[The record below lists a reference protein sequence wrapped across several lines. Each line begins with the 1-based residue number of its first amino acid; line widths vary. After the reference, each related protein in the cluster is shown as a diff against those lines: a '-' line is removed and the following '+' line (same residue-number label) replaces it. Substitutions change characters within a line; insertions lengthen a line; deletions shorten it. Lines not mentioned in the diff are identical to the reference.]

1 MRADASFAVPV
12 KLWALLCVF
21 AGVTIGGNVLLTCIL
36 TGGAFLYLVLQR
48 SFRLAASYGC
58 FYLLL
63 ALLLYGIRFHGLRMP
78 VFSEF
83 YVLMFWNLSPIF
95 LVSWDL
101 ITTPPGMLSA
111 FLSRLRMPTPFILG
125 LLVVFRFFPTMRAEL
140 KGVGM
145 SMKNRG
151 LTAAGQLL
159 AHPVQSMEY
168 VLVPFLLRVLQLAD
182 QLSVSAVARGA
193 ERPGVRG
200 AGLYRSSRMCDSH
213 GFLFGFGKEHGMI
226 ELTRASFQ
234 YENSDRGVQDIS
246 LSVKGGECV
255 VLTGLSGCGKTT
267 VTRLVNGLA
276 PSYYPGAFSGS
287 VRIDGKDISRLSTWE
302 IGRLVGSVFQDPK
315 SQFFSSELAGE
326 VAFPCENY
334 GLSAREI
341 RERTDAAIAALKLSH
356 LKDRAVDILSS
367 GEKQRAAIAS
377 VYAMKPKAF
386 VCDEPTA
393 NLDAAG
399 TRQLAQTLRQLKEQ
413 GITLLIAEH
422 RIDWLMGIA
431 DRFLYLRD
439 GRIAA
444 EYTPEDLRLLPEA
457 DILGMGLRS
466 PHEGKSL
473 PAPSVLDES
482 PAVLKT
488 AGLSKR
494 IRKEVIFEDIS
505 LSVPKGSV
513 TAITGQNGAGKS
525 TLAQILCGLAR
536 QTRGHILIDGKKAR
550 AAVRRREIY
559 YCGNDTSTQFFTASV
574 AEELLLNTG
583 LTEESKSHARNL
595 LKEFGLYEYRDAHPS
610 ALSGGQ
616 KQRLAIACAIFS
628 GRRIL
633 ILDEPTSGLDGQNM
647 RLIAEKLKSE
657 ARRGRTILV
666 ITHDK
671 ELIESCCDNIVEIA
685 AYPNSV
691 SHGYFPSSSA

>member
-1 MRADASFAVPV
+1 
-12 KLWALLCVF
+12 
-21 AGVTIGGNVLLTCIL
+21 
-36 TGGAFLYLVLQR
+36 
-48 SFRLAASYGC
+48 
-58 FYLLL
+58 
-63 ALLLYGIRFHGLRMP
+63 
-78 VFSEF
+78 
-83 YVLMFWNLSPIF
+83 
-95 LVSWDL
+95 
-101 ITTPPGMLSA
+101 
-111 FLSRLRMPTPFILG
+111 
-125 LLVVFRFFPTMRAEL
+125 
-140 KGVGM
+140 
-145 SMKNRG
+145 
-151 LTAAGQLL
+151 
-159 AHPVQSMEY
+159 
-168 VLVPFLLRVLQLAD
+168 
-182 QLSVSAVARGA
+182 
-193 ERPGVRG
+193 
-200 AGLYRSSRMCDSH
+200 
-213 GFLFGFGKEHGMI
+213 MI

-276 PSYYPGAFSGS
+276 PSYYPGVFSGS

-341 RERTDAAIAALKLSH
+341 RERTDAAIEALQLSR
-356 LKDRAVDILSS
+356 LKDRAVDVLSS

-377 VYAMKPKAF
+377 VYAMKPKVF

-399 TRQLAQTLRQLKEQ
+399 TRQLAQTLRQLKAQ
-413 GITLLIAEH
+413 GFTLLIAEH

-444 EYTPEDLRLLPEA
+444 EYTPEDLLLLPEA

-505 LSVPKGSV
+505 LSVPEGSV
-513 TAITGQNGAGKS
+513 TAITGQNGAGKT
-525 TLAQILCGLAR
+525 TLAQILCGLTK
-536 QTRGHILIDGKKAR
+536 QTRGHILIDGKKQER
-550 AAVRRREIY
+550 
-559 YCGNDTSTQFFTASV
+559 
-574 AEELLLNTG
+574 
-583 LTEESKSHARNL
+583 
-595 LKEFGLYEYRDAHPS
+595 PS
-610 ALSGGQ
+610 G
-616 KQRLAIACAIFS
+616 
-628 GRRIL
+628 
-633 ILDEPTSGLDGQNM
+633 
-647 RLIAEKLKSE
+647 
-657 ARRGRTILV
+657 ARRS
-666 ITHDK
+666 ITAATTRQHSF
-671 ELIESCCDNIVEIA
+671 LRQAWRRSCC
-685 AYPNSV
+685 
-691 SHGYFPSSSA
+691 

>member
-1 MRADASFAVPV
+1 
-12 KLWALLCVF
+12 
-21 AGVTIGGNVLLTCIL
+21 
-36 TGGAFLYLVLQR
+36 
-48 SFRLAASYGC
+48 
-58 FYLLL
+58 
-63 ALLLYGIRFHGLRMP
+63 
-78 VFSEF
+78 
-83 YVLMFWNLSPIF
+83 
-95 LVSWDL
+95 
-101 ITTPPGMLSA
+101 
-111 FLSRLRMPTPFILG
+111 
-125 LLVVFRFFPTMRAEL
+125 
-140 KGVGM
+140 
-145 SMKNRG
+145 
-151 LTAAGQLL
+151 
-159 AHPVQSMEY
+159 
-168 VLVPFLLRVLQLAD
+168 
-182 QLSVSAVARGA
+182 
-193 ERPGVRG
+193 
-200 AGLYRSSRMCDSH
+200 
-213 GFLFGFGKEHGMI
+213 MI
-226 ELTRASFQ
+226 ELTHASFQ
-234 YENSDRGVQDIS
+234 YENSDRGVQDLS
-246 LSVKGGECV
+246 LSVKSGECV

-267 VTRLVNGLA
+267 VTRIINGLA
-276 PSYYPGAFSGS
+276 PSYYPGVFSGS

-334 GLSAREI
+334 GLSTQEI
-341 RERTDAAIAALKLSH
+341 RARTDAAIEALKLSH

-377 VYAMKPKAF
+377 VYAMKPKVF

-399 TRQLAQTLRQLKEQ
+399 TRQLAQTLRQLKE
-413 GITLLIAEH
+413 H

-444 EYTPEDLRLLPEA
+444 EYAPRDLLLLPET
-457 DILGMGLRS
+457 DVLGMGLRS

-473 PAPSVLDES
+473 PVPSVLDES
-482 PAVLKT
+482 PAVLRT

-494 IRKEVIFEDIS
+494 IRKEVIFDDIF
-505 LSVPKGSV
+505 LAFPKGKV
-513 TAITGQNGAGKS
+513 TAITGQNGAGKT

-583 LTEESKSHARNL
+583 LTEENKDRARHL

-628 GRRIL
+628 VRRIL

-647 RLIAEKLKSE
+647 RLVAERLKSE
-657 ARRGRTILV
+657 ARNGRTILV
-666 ITHDK
+666 ITHDR
-671 ELIESCCDNIVEIA
+671 ELIESCCDNVVEVEKQS
-685 AYPNSV
+685 P
-691 SHGYFPSSSA
+691 

>member
-1 MRADASFAVPV
+1 
-12 KLWALLCVF
+12 
-21 AGVTIGGNVLLTCIL
+21 
-36 TGGAFLYLVLQR
+36 
-48 SFRLAASYGC
+48 
-58 FYLLL
+58 
-63 ALLLYGIRFHGLRMP
+63 
-78 VFSEF
+78 
-83 YVLMFWNLSPIF
+83 
-95 LVSWDL
+95 
-101 ITTPPGMLSA
+101 
-111 FLSRLRMPTPFILG
+111 
-125 LLVVFRFFPTMRAEL
+125 
-140 KGVGM
+140 
-145 SMKNRG
+145 
-151 LTAAGQLL
+151 
-159 AHPVQSMEY
+159 
-168 VLVPFLLRVLQLAD
+168 
-182 QLSVSAVARGA
+182 
-193 ERPGVRG
+193 
-200 AGLYRSSRMCDSH
+200 
-213 GFLFGFGKEHGMI
+213 MI

-234 YENSDRGVQDIS
+234 YENSDRGVQDLS
-246 LSVKGGECV
+246 LSVKRGECV

-267 VTRLVNGLA
+267 VTRLANGLA

-287 VRIDGKDISRLSTWE
+287 VRIDGKDISALSTWE

-341 RERTDAAIAALKLSH
+341 RARTDAAIEALKLSR
-356 LKDRAVDILSS
+356 LKDRAVDVLSS

-377 VYAMKPKAF
+377 VYAMKPKVF

-413 GITLLIAEH
+413 GFTLLLAEH

-439 GRIAA
+439 GRIVA
-444 EYTPEDLRLLPEA
+444 EYAPEDLLLLQEK
-457 DILGMGLRS
+457 DILHMGLRS
-466 PHEGKSL
+466 PHEGKCL

-494 IRKEVIFEDIS
+494 IRKEVIFEDVS
-505 LSVPKGSV
+505 LSFPDGKV
-513 TAITGQNGAGKS
+513 TAITGQNGAGKT

-559 YCGNDTSTQFFTASV
+559 YCGNDMSTQFFTASV
-574 AEELLLNTG
+574 AEELLLNTE
-583 LTEESKSHARNL
+583 LTEENKDRARHL
-595 LKEFGLYEYRDAHPS
+595 LKEFGLYEYRAAHPS

-647 RLIAEKLKSE
+647 RLVAEKLRSE
-657 ARRGRTILV
+657 ARNGRTILV
-666 ITHDK
+666 ITHDR
-671 ELIESCCDNIVEIA
+671 ELIESCCDNVVEVA
-685 AYPNSV
+685 TK
-691 SHGYFPSSSA
+691 PSEVQ

>member
-1 MRADASFAVPV
+1 
-12 KLWALLCVF
+12 
-21 AGVTIGGNVLLTCIL
+21 
-36 TGGAFLYLVLQR
+36 
-48 SFRLAASYGC
+48 
-58 FYLLL
+58 
-63 ALLLYGIRFHGLRMP
+63 
-78 VFSEF
+78 
-83 YVLMFWNLSPIF
+83 
-95 LVSWDL
+95 
-101 ITTPPGMLSA
+101 
-111 FLSRLRMPTPFILG
+111 
-125 LLVVFRFFPTMRAEL
+125 
-140 KGVGM
+140 
-145 SMKNRG
+145 
-151 LTAAGQLL
+151 
-159 AHPVQSMEY
+159 
-168 VLVPFLLRVLQLAD
+168 
-182 QLSVSAVARGA
+182 
-193 ERPGVRG
+193 
-200 AGLYRSSRMCDSH
+200 
-213 GFLFGFGKEHGMI
+213 MI
-226 ELTRASFQ
+226 ELIRASFQ
-234 YENSDRGVQDIS
+234 YENSDRGVRDIS

-276 PSYYPGAFSGS
+276 PSYYPGVFSGS
-287 VRIDGKDISRLSTWE
+287 VRIDGKDISSLSTWE

-334 GLSAREI
+334 GLSTQEI
-341 RERTDAAIAALKLSH
+341 RERTDAAIEALKLSH
-356 LKDRAVDILSS
+356 LKDRAVDVLSS

-377 VYAMKPKAF
+377 VYAMKPKVF

-393 NLDAAG
+393 NLDATG
-399 TRQLAQTLRQLKEQ
+399 TRQLAQTLRQLKAQ
-413 GITLLIAEH
+413 GFTLLLAEH

-444 EYTPEDLRLLPEA
+444 EYAPRDLLLPEA

-466 PHEGKSL
+466 PHEGKCL

-505 LSVPKGSV
+505 LSVPEGGV
-513 TAITGQNGAGKS
+513 TAITGQNGAGKT
-525 TLAQILCGLAR
+525 TLAQILCGLSK

-583 LTEESKSHARNL
+583 LTEENKDRARHL

-610 ALSGGQ
+610 TLSGGQ

-647 RLIAEKLKSE
+647 RLIAERLKSE
-657 ARRGRTILV
+657 ARSGRTILV
-666 ITHDK
+666 ITHDR
-671 ELIESCCDNIVEIA
+671 ELIESCCDRIA
-685 AYPNSV
+685 KIGVKFGEGDVA
-691 SHGYFPSSSA
+691 

>member
-1 MRADASFAVPV
+1 
-12 KLWALLCVF
+12 
-21 AGVTIGGNVLLTCIL
+21 
-36 TGGAFLYLVLQR
+36 
-48 SFRLAASYGC
+48 
-58 FYLLL
+58 
-63 ALLLYGIRFHGLRMP
+63 
-78 VFSEF
+78 
-83 YVLMFWNLSPIF
+83 
-95 LVSWDL
+95 
-101 ITTPPGMLSA
+101 
-111 FLSRLRMPTPFILG
+111 
-125 LLVVFRFFPTMRAEL
+125 
-140 KGVGM
+140 
-145 SMKNRG
+145 
-151 LTAAGQLL
+151 
-159 AHPVQSMEY
+159 
-168 VLVPFLLRVLQLAD
+168 
-182 QLSVSAVARGA
+182 
-193 ERPGVRG
+193 
-200 AGLYRSSRMCDSH
+200 
-213 GFLFGFGKEHGMI
+213 MI
-226 ELTRASFQ
+226 ELIRASFQ
-234 YENSDRGVQDIS
+234 YENSDRGVRDIS
-246 LSVKGGECV
+246 LSVKSGECV

-276 PSYYPGAFSGS
+276 PSYYPGVFSGS
-287 VRIDGKDISRLSTWE
+287 VKIDGKDISSLSTWE

-334 GLSAREI
+334 GLSTQEI
-341 RERTDAAIAALKLSH
+341 RERTDAAIEALKLSR
-356 LKDRAVDILSS
+356 LRDRAVDVLSS

-377 VYAMKPKAF
+377 VYAMKPKVF

-399 TRQLAQTLRQLKEQ
+399 TNQLAQTLRQLKEQ
-413 GITLLIAEH
+413 GFTLLIAEH

-444 EYTPEDLRLLPEA
+444 EYAPRDLLLPEA

-466 PHEGKSL
+466 PHEGKCL

-505 LSVPKGSV
+505 LSVPEGGV
-513 TAITGQNGAGKS
+513 TAITGQNGAGKT
-525 TLAQILCGLAR
+525 TLAQILCGLSK

-583 LTEESKSHARNL
+583 LTEENKDRARHL

-610 ALSGGQ
+610 TLSGGQ

-647 RLIAEKLKSE
+647 RLIAERLKSE
-657 ARRGRTILV
+657 ARNGRTILV
-666 ITHDK
+666 ITHDR
-671 ELIESCCDNIVEIA
+671 ELIESCCDRIA
-685 AYPNSV
+685 KIGVKFGEGDVA
-691 SHGYFPSSSA
+691 

>member
-1 MRADASFAVPV
+1 
-12 KLWALLCVF
+12 
-21 AGVTIGGNVLLTCIL
+21 
-36 TGGAFLYLVLQR
+36 
-48 SFRLAASYGC
+48 
-58 FYLLL
+58 
-63 ALLLYGIRFHGLRMP
+63 
-78 VFSEF
+78 
-83 YVLMFWNLSPIF
+83 
-95 LVSWDL
+95 
-101 ITTPPGMLSA
+101 
-111 FLSRLRMPTPFILG
+111 
-125 LLVVFRFFPTMRAEL
+125 
-140 KGVGM
+140 
-145 SMKNRG
+145 
-151 LTAAGQLL
+151 
-159 AHPVQSMEY
+159 
-168 VLVPFLLRVLQLAD
+168 
-182 QLSVSAVARGA
+182 
-193 ERPGVRG
+193 
-200 AGLYRSSRMCDSH
+200 
-213 GFLFGFGKEHGMI
+213 MI

-234 YENSDRGVQDIS
+234 YENSDRGVLDIS
-246 LSVKGGECV
+246 LSVKSGECV

-341 RERTDAAIAALKLSH
+341 RERTDAAIEALKLSH
-356 LKDRAVDILSS
+356 LKDRAVDVLSS

-377 VYAMKPKAF
+377 VYAMKPKVF

-413 GITLLIAEH
+413 GFTLLLAEH

-466 PHEGKSL
+466 PHEGKCL

-505 LSVPKGSV
+505 LSVPEGGV
-513 TAITGQNGAGKS
+513 TAITGQNGAGKT
-525 TLAQILCGLAR
+525 TLAQILCGLAK
-536 QTRGHILIDGKKAR
+536 QTRGAMGYPRRGNRFLPLP
-550 AAVRRREIY
+550 AAPPRWSCPCPSFPPPKRSRRGDWRSPTPEQAPVPRRRTRG
-559 YCGNDTSTQFFTASV
+559 CGTC
-574 AEELLLNTG
+574 L
-583 LTEESKSHARNL
+583 
-595 LKEFGLYEYRDAHPS
+595 P
-610 ALSGGQ
+610 
-616 KQRLAIACAIFS
+616 
-628 GRRIL
+628 GRR
-633 ILDEPTSGLDGQNM
+633 DEKCFADIPPECRS
-647 RLIAEKLKSE
+647 RCRKRE
-657 ARRGRTILV
+657 
-666 ITHDK
+666 
-671 ELIESCCDNIVEIA
+671 
-685 AYPNSV
+685 
-691 SHGYFPSSSA
+691 

>member
-1 MRADASFAVPV
+1 
-12 KLWALLCVF
+12 
-21 AGVTIGGNVLLTCIL
+21 
-36 TGGAFLYLVLQR
+36 
-48 SFRLAASYGC
+48 
-58 FYLLL
+58 
-63 ALLLYGIRFHGLRMP
+63 
-78 VFSEF
+78 
-83 YVLMFWNLSPIF
+83 
-95 LVSWDL
+95 
-101 ITTPPGMLSA
+101 
-111 FLSRLRMPTPFILG
+111 
-125 LLVVFRFFPTMRAEL
+125 
-140 KGVGM
+140 
-145 SMKNRG
+145 
-151 LTAAGQLL
+151 
-159 AHPVQSMEY
+159 
-168 VLVPFLLRVLQLAD
+168 
-182 QLSVSAVARGA
+182 
-193 ERPGVRG
+193 
-200 AGLYRSSRMCDSH
+200 
-213 GFLFGFGKEHGMI
+213 MI
-226 ELTRASFQ
+226 ELTHASFQ
-234 YENSDRGVQDIS
+234 YENSDRGVRDIS

-334 GLSAREI
+334 GLSALEI
-341 RERTDAAIAALKLSH
+341 REKTDAAIEALKLSR

-377 VYAMKPKAF
+377 VYAMKPKVF

-413 GITLLIAEH
+413 GFTLLIAEH

-444 EYTPEDLRLLPEA
+444 EYTPEDLLLLPEA

-466 PHEGKSL
+466 PRKEMSL
-473 PAPSVLDES
+473 PAPSVSDES

-488 AGLSKR
+488 AGLLKR

-505 LSVPKGSV
+505 LSVREGSV
-513 TAITGQNGAGKS
+513 TAITGQNGAGKT
-525 TLAQILCGLAR
+525 TLAQILCGLAK

-574 AEELLLNTG
+574 AEELLLNTR
-583 LTEESKSHARNL
+583 LTEENKDRARNL

-616 KQRLAIACAIFS
+616 KQRLSHSPPGAGLSVLPPAGGVHHGGNGAGTGRWRRMRKASAPRKLSPDVSRRLSDSRRQSAALTLREIHCPFCSFLVEKVFSDAAGHKMVYCRKCKSEYPINLGCFRRMKAKQAVCRLFS
-628 GRRIL
+628 GKPRQKR
-633 ILDEPTSGLDGQNM
+633 
-647 RLIAEKLKSE
+647 
-657 ARRGRTILV
+657 
-666 ITHDK
+666 
-671 ELIESCCDNIVEIA
+671 
-685 AYPNSV
+685 
-691 SHGYFPSSSA
+691 